1 MVPNQDDEDNYVMET
16 NFSRLKYTVED
27 ASNGD
32 SIFDFKQRISPLTT
46 RTDWMKKSVQASTM
60 VVDVENWVAVRLPP
74 VSNK

>member
-1 MVPNQDDEDNYVMET
+1 MVPNQEDEDNYVMEA
-16 NFSRLKYTVED
+16 NFSRLKYTVEA

-74 VSNK
+74 ASNK